1 MRLVIV
7 VVLTVRRTVEA
18 DGPVAG
24 LPVGAEEGAWVVRLG
39 AAHAACA
46 ASKAS
51 NTRQHGSCKT
61 ACVCAAMECRAV
73 HTKLSAAPISN

>member
-1 MRLVIV
+1 MIV

-24 LPVGAEEGAWVVRLG
+24 LPAGAEEGAWAVRLG
-39 AAHAACA
+39 AAQTACA

-51 NTRQHGSCKT
+51 NTRQHGNCKV
-61 ACVCAAMECRAV
+61 ACVCAAMESLAMHNDV
-73 HTKLSAAPISN
+73 FADPISS